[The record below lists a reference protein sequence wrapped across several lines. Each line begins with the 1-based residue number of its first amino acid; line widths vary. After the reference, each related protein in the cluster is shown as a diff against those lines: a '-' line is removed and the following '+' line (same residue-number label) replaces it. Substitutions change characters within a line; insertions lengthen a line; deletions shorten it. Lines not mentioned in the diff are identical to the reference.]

1 MIEALTGALKSG
13 LSLWESKES
22 RKYIYRVIKLEK
34 EYYEEDNK
42 DRPDMALLDN
52 IEFQLR
58 LISHSFSSQVSKQN
72 LKNI

>member
-22 RKYIYRVIKLEK
+22 RKYIDRVIKLEK